1 LQEEIRQLQNNIQM
15 GKETNL
21 RYIKD
26 RVKDKNEKIERLQET
41 LHKVEQEAAQKKREL
56 ESERDGVLAKHKN
69 KKD

>member
-1 LQEEIRQLQNNIQM
+1 M

>member
-1 LQEEIRQLQNNIQM
+1 MQEEIRQLQNNIQM